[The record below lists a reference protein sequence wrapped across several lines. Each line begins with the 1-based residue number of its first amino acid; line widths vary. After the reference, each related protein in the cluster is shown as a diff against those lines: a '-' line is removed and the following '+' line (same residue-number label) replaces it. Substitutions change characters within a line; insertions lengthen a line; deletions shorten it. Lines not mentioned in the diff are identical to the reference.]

1 MPFEKD
7 IQKYINRYCDSHL
20 PDDGWIEKEFDF
32 IKDSELKK
40 RIIIEYKN
48 ARYIYKVF
56 EGLNVKNEL
65 LLAEVRVQI
74 LMYASIYE
82 TILHYIIFDEYYKD
96 EECVRDVL
104 IQKSLKEYSI
114 PKESLKKL
122 TKELVH
128 DQKNIIPC
136 FRTQVKRDITKV
148 RFDEKCLLAYK
159 LGIIHDII
167 LPNEKIDGD
176 TGKKY
181 SKVSLYDD
189 LISIYEIRNG
199 IHIHAE
205 LKKEIDYQLFMS
217 KLAYKRM
224 RPFIAQIKEK
234 LK

>member
-1 MPFEKD
+1 M
-7 IQKYINRYCDSHL
+7 
-20 PDDGWIEKEFDF
+20 
-32 IKDSELKK
+32 
-40 RIIIEYKN
+40 
-48 ARYIYKVF
+48 
-56 EGLNVKNEL
+56 
-65 LLAEVRVQI
+65 
-74 LMYASIYE
+74 
-82 TILHYIIFDEYYKD
+82 
-96 EECVRDVL
+96 
-104 IQKSLKEYSI
+104 
-114 PKESLKKL
+114 
-122 TKELVH
+122 H

-234 LK
+234 LKKDNKI